1 MASAFGHA
9 AAAFGIGKLG
19 FLKENWFVFGI
30 VAILNF
36 ILLIGVSA
44 YGIGLNVDSANYFSV
59 AQNLARGFGFLQFDG
74 FPFLNA
80 PPLYSLM
87 LAPAYLLNLNPF
99 IYAIVLQ
106 LVFFN
111 VSIFY
116 LHKIIENEI
125 EPGLKNLVFWVV
137 AGSYFS
143 YLHVFIFALS
153 EAGFV
158 SLLLPW
164 TYYVLVQN
172 KQGNTASSI
181 LFALMSLQRYSLWLM
196 LPGVL
201 FFWFKQK
208 RNLAYIFF
216 QIAPTIFVSAIW
228 WMRNYLIAGNPI
240 GEHALDKKIS
250 FISFLENLQTLFNG
264 VLSLQSLF
272 AGPALFLICLLIGII
287 SLFFYQEKRR
297 PVILLVVSISLSLF
311 LFLMLQQDLS
321 MVQLPRYLSILWLLV
336 LLLPILGLNQLRK
349 NNKFAV
355 AFLFLIAMMQTIAVS
370 RQMYLLSK
378 NGAGGY
384 NSVVWKKQFDAHP
397 LVLSK
402 MASFGLISNYP
413 DIVWWVTGKPC
424 VYTPFKYENKVDFYR
439 RVGESQVLIWFN
451 SDSRNEIMNTD
462 FIHSLEDFQQIDSN
476 SFYRIGFINS
486 SIVPL
491 EK

>member
-9 AAAFGIGKLG
+9 AAAFGIGKSG
-19 FLKENWFVFGI
+19 FLKENRFVLGI

-36 ILLIGVSA
+36 LLLIGVSA

-59 AQNLARGFGFLQFDG
+59 AQNLARGIGFLQFDG

-87 LAPAYLLNLNPF
+87 LAPAYFLDLNPF

-125 EPGLKNLVFWVV
+125 EHGLKNLFFWVV

-143 YLHVFIFALS
+143 YLHVFVFALS
-153 EAGFV
+153 EAGFMA
-158 SLLLPW
+158 LLLPW
-164 TYYVLVQN
+164 TYYVLLQN
-172 KQGNTASSI
+172 KQGNIASSI

-208 RNLAYIFF
+208 RKLGFIFF
-216 QIAPTIFVSAIW
+216 QIAPAIFVSAIW
-228 WMRNYLIAGNPI
+228 WMRNYLIAGIPI
-240 GEHALDKKIS
+240 GEHALAKKIS
-250 FISFLENLQTLFNG
+250 FVSFLENLQTLFNG
-264 VLSLQSLF
+264 VLSLQPLF
-272 AGPALFLICLLIGII
+272 ASVALFLICLLIGVI
-287 SLFFYQEKRR
+287 SLFLYQEKKR
-297 PVILLVVSISLSLF
+297 PIILLIVSISLSLF
-311 LFLMLQQDLS
+311 LFLMLQQGLS

-336 LLLPILGLNQLRK
+336 LLLPMLGLNQLK
-349 NNKFAV
+349 TDYKFART
-355 AFLFLIAMMQTIAVS
+355 LLLLIVLLQTSAVS

-378 NGAGGY
+378 QGAGGY
-384 NSVVWKKQFDAHP
+384 NSAVWKSQFEAYP

-413 DIVWWVTGKPC
+413 DIVWWATGKPC
-424 VYTPFKYENKVDFYR
+424 VYTPFKDENKVDFYK

-451 SDSRNEIMNTD
+451 SDSRDGIMTAD
-462 FIHSLEDFQQIDSN
+462 FIHSLDGFQQIDSN

-491 EK
+491 KK

>member
-1 MASAFGHA
+1 MKDKSL
-9 AAAFGIGKLG
+9 I
-19 FLKENWFVFGI
+19 FGI
-30 VAILNF
+30 VALLNF
-36 ILLIGVSA
+36 TLIIGVSA

-59 AQNLARGFGFLQFDG
+59 AQNLAKGIGFLQFDG

-87 LAPAYLLNLNPF
+87 LAPAYLLDLNPL
-99 IYAIVLQ
+99 IYALVLQ

-116 LHKIIENEI
+116 LYKIIENEI
-125 EPGLKNLVFWVV
+125 EQSLTSLTFWII

-158 SLLLPW
+158 ALLLPW
-164 TYYVLVQN
+164 TYFVLAQN
-172 KQGNTASSI
+172 KQGNIASSI

-208 RNLAYIFF
+208 RKLAYIFY
-216 QIAPTIFVSAIW
+216 QIAPAIFVSAIW

-250 FISFLENLQTLFNG
+250 FISFLENLQTMVHG
-264 VLSLQSLF
+264 VLLLQPLF
-272 AGPALFLICLLIGII
+272 ASIALFLICLLIGMI
-287 SLFFYQEKRR
+287 SLFFYQEKKR
-297 PVILLVVSISLSLF
+297 PVTLLLVSISLSHF
-311 LFLMLQQDLS
+311 LFLMLQQGLS

-336 LLLPILGLNQLRK
+336 LLLPILGLNQLRI
-349 NNKFAV
+349 NNKFV
-355 AFLFLIAMMQTIAVS
+355 IAFLFLIALMQTIAVS

-378 NGAGGY
+378 NGSGGY

-402 MASFGLISNYP
+402 MASFGLLSNYP
-413 DIVWWVTGKPC
+413 DMVWWATGKPC
-424 VYTPFKYENKVDFYR
+424 AYTPFKDENKVDFYK
-439 RVGESQVLIWFN
+439 RVGESQVLIWFS
-451 SDSRNEIMNTD
+451 SDSRNGIMNVD

-486 SIVPL
+486 SIGTL